1 MRAPDQTKLTPEN
14 QKPNN
19 STTTI
24 VSPLQGQI
32 CSIAAQ
38 IFRQNHSPV
47 HQWNALAGLLFVKCL
62 MQLREDSVDHRIV
75 VLFSR
80 QKIAQAAFR
89 QIQNNNQVSGKCHFL
104 CRKLFCYFSLIQSC
118 QNKLKRELRQIL
130 TNTSH
135 TKLDINAF
143 PRPKINHIW
152 SGGVAK
158 LPPCHVF
165 TYVCATTRTIAL
177 KKTWLFLVM
186 SLEKVSALFT
196 P

>member
-1 MRAPDQTKLTPEN
+1 MWMPSSVSIVQSLLSNHPTILQSEYCWHKWWILESVDYSEISKEGTSFKHWY
-14 QKPNN
+14 QKHKIWPKPKN

-24 VSPLQGQI
+24 VSPLRGQI
-32 CSIAAQ
+32 SSIAAQ
-38 IFRQNHSPV
+38 NFRQNHSPV
-47 HQWNALAGLLFVKCL
+47 HPWNALAGLLFVKCL

-80 QKIAQAAFR
+80 RKIAGAAFH

-143 PRPKINHIW
+143 PSPNN
-152 SGGVAK
+152 
-158 LPPCHVF
+158 
-165 TYVCATTRTIAL
+165 
-177 KKTWLFLVM
+177 
-186 SLEKVSALFT
+186 
-196 P
+196 